1 MSAMSTQRKRDE
13 NGRFLPLGNTPREV
27 IVLSPKQANTR
38 KKVVAV
44 LGIAALVYVAVK
56 AFEMLDIQENIR
68 VGVAGLRNAKMT
80 GKFPFYTGFS
90 FTLDIKLQ
98 NITKSSMTIS
108 QPFTILE
115 VRRAAMDGKP
125 AAKAELTTSKVK
137 KGNVEILPQADTL
150 VSLDFE
156 ISFLSLGQAGTLI
169 DKPVAVFLGIY
180 NEIVK
185 PTGKDGKPDFKRI
198 LEGTGLSIWS
208 ATTIYAAGIYKTVLE
223 EQIF

>member
-1 MSAMSTQRKRDE
+1 MTIQRKRDE
-13 NGRFLPLGNTPREV
+13 NGRFLPLGNTPQEV
-27 IVLSPKQANTR
+27 IVLPPKQASTNTR
-38 KKVVAV
+38 KKVVV
-44 LGIAALVYVAVK
+44 VIGLAALAYVAVK
-56 AFEMLDIQENIR
+56 AFQMLDIQENIR
-68 VGVAGLRNAKMT
+68 VGLAGLRNAKMA

-90 FTLDIKLQ
+90 FTLDITLQ